1 MNLFENL
8 QIMKESG
15 NLMSNDEFVKNEC
28 EKYGINE
35 YSYGTNYKM
44 LDLDPTDSSAEE
56 FINKIEA
63 DGYKFIEEQKD
74 GVKNHESENDV
85 TLVYGKE
92 VEGNR
97 CIIAI
102 SIHPSENYV
111 VVSCGY
117 DEEEHDNEFFENL
130 YLMKE
135 QQNNFKSRDDLI
147 NEIDKY
153 YNKPG
158 YIGDLSQNYKG
169 TNMEWYKFVEE
180 EIEKITG
187 KSAKDLP
194 DNDPSEGFYSNLS
207 TSELRAVLNNINATI
222 AKLTK
227 DNKITIE
234 LTNREL
240 NLIKTAIEMWTD
252 ANFSKSREES
262 DIAKDILNKLK

>member
-74 GVKNHESENDV
+74 GIENHESENDV

-102 SIHPSENYV
+102 SIHPSENYT

-117 DEEEHDNEFFENL
+117 DEEEHDNELFENL
-130 YLMKE
+130 QLMKE
-135 QQNNFKSRDDLI
+135 ANNKYELPDKFTRSSLIKFVSTYNEVPVKSSWAPEWAKYVLVPANDEYLKMNDLLKQNLKEDGLYDNS
-147 NEIDKY
+147 
-153 YNKPG
+153 
-158 YIGDLSQNYKG
+158 YIGMYIDENEKPPYSTYMLPIYGNKDRYVTKWFRR
-169 TNMEWYKFVEE
+169 TKEE
-180 EIEKITG
+180 AI
-187 KSAKDLP
+187 KD
-194 DNDPSEGFYSNLS
+194 S
-207 TSELRAVLNNINATI
+207 I
-222 AKLTK
+222 
-227 DNKITIE
+227 
-234 LTNREL
+234 
-240 NLIKTAIEMWTD
+240 
-252 ANFSKSREES
+252 SKAGGQISLL
-262 DIAKDILNKLK
+262 DIANEYLAYIKNS

>member
-44 LDLDPTDSSAEE
+44 LELDPTDSSAEE

-74 GVKNHESENDV
+74 GIENHESENDV

-102 SIHPSENYV
+102 SIHPSENYTI
-111 VVSCGY
+111 VSCGY
-117 DEEEHDNEFFENL
+117 DKEEHDNEFFENL
-130 YLMKE
+130 QLMKE
-135 QQNNFKSRDDLI
+135 ANNNYELPDKFTRSSLMSFVLTHNEVPVKFMRESDWEKCVIVPAYDKYLKLI
-147 NEIDKY
+147 NLLKQNLIEDGLY
-153 YNKPG
+153 DRS
-158 YIGDLSQNYKG
+158 YIGMYVGKDEKPPYSTYMLPIYGNAERYVTKWFRR
-169 TNMEWYKFVEE
+169 TKEE
-180 EIEKITG
+180 AI
-187 KSAKDLP
+187 KDLM
-194 DNDPSEGFYSNLS
+194 SRAGGQ
-207 TSELRAVLNNINATI
+207 TSLLDVANNY
-222 AKLTK
+222 L
-227 DNKITIE
+227 E
-234 LTNREL
+234 Y
-240 NLIKTAIEMWTD
+240 IK
-252 ANFSKSREES
+252 NS
-262 DIAKDILNKLK
+262 